1 MKIKFNKDT
10 FQAYYDGLSVEEK
23 QRVRDEFL
31 KATGLSYPSWFTKR
45 SRGVFSPL
53 ELAELKRITGRDF
66 SIQL

>member
-1 MKIKFNKDT
+1 MKIKFNKVA
-10 FQAYYDGLSVEEK
+10 FQAYYEGLNVEEK

>member
-1 MKIKFNKDT
+1 MKIKFNKEA
-10 FQAYYDGLSVEEK
+10 FQAYYEGLNVEEK